1 MDMEPDINA
10 RFGTSKHAGLTFK
23 RRGEGKV
30 ARKPCERLSG
40 HGSSPLGEESEALNR
55 AAFASLGQKQRAFEP
70 FCLSSSNGFSSRN
83 RALIISMKKI
93 DNFIK

>member
-1 MDMEPDINA
+1 MEPDINA

-40 HGSSPLGEESEALNR
+40 HGSSPLGEESET
-55 AAFASLGQKQRAFEP
+55 EP
-70 FCLSSSNGFSSRN
+70 LLPRWGKSGVLSSHF
-83 RALIISMKKI
+83 A
-93 DNFIK
+93 